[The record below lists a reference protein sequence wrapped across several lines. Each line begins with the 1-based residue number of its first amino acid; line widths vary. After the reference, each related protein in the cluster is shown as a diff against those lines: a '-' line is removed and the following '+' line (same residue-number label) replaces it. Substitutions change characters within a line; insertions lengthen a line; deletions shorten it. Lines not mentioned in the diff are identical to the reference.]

1 MSIKSKFIMEN
12 LGMYSA
18 FAFYVIVGIVFLVML
33 PIADFPPHIGIIGI
47 LSLATAYGLLRKRVW
62 TIWFV
67 VILFFTATTYS
78 TYTIY
83 LFYSSLGQNL
93 IRDISTIAYLIL
105 TWVFTIYITAKR
117 KILES

>member
-1 MSIKSKFIMEN
+1 MSIKSRFTMEN

-18 FAFYVIVGIVFLVML
+18 SAFYVVVGIVFLVML
-33 PIADFPPHIGIIGI
+33 PIANFPPHIGIIGI
-47 LSLATAYGLLRKRVW
+47 LSLATAYGLLRKRAW

-67 VILFFTATTYS
+67 VVLFFTATAYS
-78 TYTIY
+78 AYTIY

-93 IRDISTIAYLIL
+93 IQDLSTIAYLIL
-105 TWVFTIYITAKR
+105 TWVFTAYITTKR